1 MFQGLLGYL
10 GDVTKVTCLGTFSL
24 EAGSGVETLLREQ
37 GVMCTWGRGG
47 LGRGMVDGLVGV
59 NRDGV
64 LAAASLC
71 AGNVSKCLEPSK
83 CLILGRFL
91 QTKGQGRQR
100 ACVQSVRALL
110 LAGNA
115 LYCSLRLELL

>member
-1 MFQGLLGYL
+1 
-10 GDVTKVTCLGTFSL
+10 
-24 EAGSGVETLLREQ
+24 
-37 GVMCTWGRGG
+37 
-47 LGRGMVDGLVGV
+47 MVDGLVGV

-71 AGNVSKCLEPSK
+71 AGNVAKCSEPSE
-83 CLILGRFL
+83 CLILGRVL
-91 QTKGQGRQR
+91 QTKGQGRTR

-115 LYCSLRLELL
+115 LYCSLRSELL